1 VKRREFIT
9 LIGGAAATWP
19 LAARAQQP
27 AMPVVGFLVGA
38 SRDGYAQLMMSVG
51 QGLNETD
58 FAEGRNVAFEFR
70 WADNE
75 YDRLPELAADLIRRQ
90 PAVIFVTGG
99 VVSAI
104 AAQAATKTIP
114 IVFAQGSDPV
124 QYGLVASLN
133 RPGGNVTGVTF
144 YNTALG
150 PKRIEL
156 LRELVPKAGV
166 IAVLVNPENPST
178 GSDSK
183 QIQEAGRTMGVRV
196 EIVPVRS
203 ERGLDDAFATIAQL
217 RADALMVHVDALFLA
232 RSDKLAALAAEH
244 RVPAIYPQ
252 REFAAAGGLI
262 SYGANSPDVYR
273 QAGIYLGRILK
284 GAKPADLPVLQ
295 PTKFELVVNLKAAK
309 ALGLDVPW
317 FLQQRADEVI
327 E

>member
-1 VKRREFIT
+1 MRRRQFIT
-9 LIGGAAATWP
+9 LLGGAAAAWP
-19 LAARAQQP
+19 AAVHAQQS
-27 AMPVVGFLVGA
+27 MPVVGFLVGA
-38 SRDGYAQLMMSVG
+38 SRDGYAQLMASLR

-90 PAVIFVTGG
+90 PAAIFVTGG

-104 AAQAATKTIP
+104 AAKAATKTIP

-156 LRELVPKAGV
+156 LRELVPNAGA
-166 IAVLVNPENPST
+166 IAVLVNPDNPST
-178 GSDSK
+178 RSDSE
-183 QIQEAGRTMGVRV
+183 QIQEAGRTIGVRV

-203 ERGLDDAFATIAQL
+203 ERGLDDAFAKIAQL

-232 RSDKLAALAAEH
+232 RRDKLAALAAHH
-244 RVPAIYPQ
+244 RLPAIYPQ

-273 QAGIYLGRILK
+273 QAGIYVGRILK

-295 PTKFELVVNLKAAK
+295 PTKFELVVNVKAAN
-309 ALGLDVPW
+309 ALGLVVPW